1 MERGWYHGVTV
12 ENVEMVVFC
21 WRCFCP
27 NRRPLGMWPTMMWL
41 LEEPMVICFVAI
53 LLLVPL
59 VIAFVQTGRLGVLFA
74 TMGVLLI
81 VIGLLIVEYVVVTE
95 KESVEIALNKIS
107 FDLMSNDLDA
117 ILRHVDPLATK
128 IVQRA
133 KANLPRVEIHDVKI
147 TSRVEVKMLRL
158 RGMRPKA
165 TAEFYGVIQ
174 GSDLGRGVQN
184 YEYRRMFVVT
194 MIRDEDTRWLVVD
207 LQERNPISGARLR

>member
-1 MERGWYHGVTV
+1 
-12 ENVEMVVFC
+12 
-21 WRCFCP
+21 
-27 NRRPLGMWPTMMWL
+27 MMWL

-81 VIGLLIVEYVVVTE
+81 VVGLLVVEYVVVTE

-133 KANLPRVEIHDVKI
+133 KTYLPRVEIHDVKI
-147 TSRVEVKMLRL
+147 TSRVEVKMLRF

-165 TAEFYGVIQ
+165 TAEFYGMIQ
-174 GSDLGRGVQN
+174 GSDLGGGMQN

-194 MIRDEDTRWLVVD
+194 MIRDQNTRWLVVD
-207 LQERNPISGARLR
+207 LQERNPISGERLR